1 MAYILYGKMTESL
14 LLDIILMFLLF
25 SQLWIAV
32 ELNSIKNE
40 LRWFRWERTKEKKE
54 KNL

>member
-1 MAYILYGKMTESL
+1 MTESL

-25 SQLWIAV
+25 SNIWIAV

-40 LRWFRWERTKEKKE
+40 LRWWRWQKMKFKTEKEE
-54 KNL
+54 QGRY